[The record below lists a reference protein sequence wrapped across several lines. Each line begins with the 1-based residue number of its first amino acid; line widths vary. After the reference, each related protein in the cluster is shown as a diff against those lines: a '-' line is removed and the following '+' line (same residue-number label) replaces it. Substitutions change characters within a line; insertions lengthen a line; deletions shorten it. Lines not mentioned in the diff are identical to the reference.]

1 MAVRELRLFED
12 PDLQKVSRPV
22 TEVNDHIRGLL
33 DDLAE
38 TLKAL
43 NNCRALAANQ
53 VGIMRR
59 LAVIDTGSEILK
71 LINPVIVEQI
81 GTQETEEDCVCFKDI
96 AGIMLRPRR
105 IVLEAL
111 DENGQKVILAAEG
124 EEASMYCHV
133 IDHLDG
139 KILVKEVTRFSNGPL
154 EGE

>member
-12 PDLQKVSRPV
+12 PDLQKASRPV
-22 TEVNDHIRGLL
+22 TEVNDHVRGLL

-38 TLKAL
+38 TLKSL
-43 NNCRALAANQ
+43 KNCRALAANQ
-53 VGIMRR
+53 IGILRR
-59 LAVIDTGSEILK
+59 LAVVDTGSELLK
-71 LINPVIVEQI
+71 LVNPVIVEQM
-81 GTQETEEDCVCFKDI
+81 GSQEIEEDCVCFKDI
-96 AGIMLRPRR
+96 AGIVARPRR

-124 EEASMYCHV
+124 EEASMYCHI

-139 KILVKEVTRFSNGPL
+139 KILVKEVIRFSNGPL